1 MLDLNFIP
9 HPLIGTPY
17 GTALDLCIILSIAAY
32 LLSVVTR
39 EYSWVDRLWTL
50 CPPIYCLI
58 VAASLDFESVRVN
71 LMTVLVCVWG
81 ARLTYNYARKG
92 GFAKGGEDYRWAEI
106 QKRMGPIGFQ
116 VLNLVFIAPGQ
127 MLIVWLF
134 TAPVHIAWINQEMAL
149 NWIDALAGLV
159 FFAFL
164 AGEAVSD
171 EQMWRF
177 QQEKKR
183 NIAAGEP
190 VDQGFM
196 TTGLFVYCR
205 HPSYI
210 CEFGMWWSFYWF
222 AIAASGQLVNWT
234 WPGFI
239 VLTMIFF
246 GSSRLAE
253 SISLSKYPS
262 YADYQASTPRI
273 IPFTGIGKIKQP
285 G

>member
-71 LMTVLVCVWG
+71 LMTLLVFVWG

-106 QKRMGPIGFQ
+106 QKRHGPFWFQ

-134 TAPVHIAWINQEMAL
+134 TAPVHIAWMNQDMAL

-164 AGEAVSD
+164 VGEAVSD

-183 NIAAGEP
+183 KYRGWRAGGPRLHDHGLVRLLPASELYLRARYVVELLLVRHRRLGAACQLDLARLHCADDDFLRLVTARRVHLALQISVLRRLSGE
-190 VDQGFM
+190 
-196 TTGLFVYCR
+196 
-205 HPSYI
+205 HS
-210 CEFGMWWSFYWF
+210 
-222 AIAASGQLVNWT
+222 AHH
-234 WPGFI
+234 
-239 VLTMIFF
+239 
-246 GSSRLAE
+246 
-253 SISLSKYPS
+253 SLH
-262 YADYQASTPRI
+262 RNR
-273 IPFTGIGKIKQP
+273 
-285 G
+285 

>member
-32 LLSVVTR
+32 VLSVITR

-50 CPPIYCLI
+50 CPPLYCFV
-58 VAASLDFESVRVN
+58 VAAELDFESTRIN
-71 LMTVLVCVWG
+71 IMTLLTLAWG
-81 ARLTYNYARKG
+81 ARLTFNYARKG
-92 GFAKGGEDYRWAEI
+92 GFGKGGEDYRWAEI
-106 QKRMGPIGFQ
+106 QKRAGPFGFQ

-134 TAPVHIAWINQEMAL
+134 TAPVHIAWLNQGAAL
-149 NWIDALAGLV
+149 NWIDLLAVLAFVALW
-159 FFAFL
+159 F
-164 AGEAVSD
+164 GEATSD

-183 NIAAGEP
+183 KIAAGET
-190 VDQGFM
+190 VEQGFM
-196 TTGLFVYCR
+196 TSGLFALSR
-205 HPSYI
+205 HPSYF
-210 CEFGMWWSFYWF
+210 CELGMWWSFYVF
-222 AIAASGQLVNWT
+222 AIAASGSLINWA
-234 WPGFI
+234 GLGI
-239 VLTMIFF
+239 IALTLIFVA
-246 GSSRLAE
+246 STRLAE

-273 IPFTGIGKIKQP
+273 IPFTGIGKLSQP